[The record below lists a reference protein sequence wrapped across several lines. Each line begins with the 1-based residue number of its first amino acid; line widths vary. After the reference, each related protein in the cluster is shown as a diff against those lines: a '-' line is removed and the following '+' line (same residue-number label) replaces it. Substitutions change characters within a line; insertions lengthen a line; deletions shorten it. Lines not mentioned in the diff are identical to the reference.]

1 MSGMYLYCQNT
12 DCGAYLGSLGGD
24 ACQHCGWTNPE
35 PQADTRDAERWRFI
49 KRKLC
54 LTGNGDGTCAMQALN
69 LPARILGW
77 PDVGELAIAKFLDG
91 AIDAAIA
98 AAKGAQK

>member
-35 PQADTRDAERWRFI
+35 PQADTRDAERYRWLRDEW
-49 KRKLC
+49 L
-54 LTGNGDGTCAMQALN
+54 GNE
-69 LPARILGW
+69 P
-77 PDVGELAIAKFLDG
+77 EAINMERGKGQRGLDA

-98 AAKGAQK
+98 AAKENK